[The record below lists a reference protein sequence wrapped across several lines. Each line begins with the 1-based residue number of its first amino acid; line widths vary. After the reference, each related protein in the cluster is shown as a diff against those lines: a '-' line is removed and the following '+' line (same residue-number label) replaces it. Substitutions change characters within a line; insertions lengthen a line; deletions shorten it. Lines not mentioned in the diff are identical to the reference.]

1 MKQVIASIVKKIKT
15 LKRGNSLAEFAV
27 TTAVMATLAAT
38 AAPRLSEL
46 SEGAKAEKTFE
57 HMDKIIKQAGNFYQ
71 RTADWEGRGRFPGQ
85 EKFNHSVGGEGHSY
99 WNDNAST
106 EGLAEARQRS
116 ADHHEAVLKDLGL
129 YDGADGWRDF
139 DDHQKEVEWYSVF
152 GEAGG
157 IEGIHTANLST
168 INQQEEW
175 LSLFGYEALFSPY
188 QDGHYAYT
196 VVAGGGSGDDVFPP
210 VIYVVDIENAVHYN
224 NVLTP

>member
-139 DDHQKEVEWYSVF
+139 DDDQKEVEWYSVF

-157 IEGIHTANLST
+157 IEGMHTANLST

>member
-1 MKQVIASIVKKIKT
+1 M
-15 LKRGNSLAEFAV
+15 G
-27 TTAVMATLAAT
+27 
-38 AAPRLSEL
+38 PRD
-46 SEGAKAEKTFE
+46 G
-57 HMDKIIKQAGNFYQ
+57 
-71 RTADWEGRGRFPGQ
+71 
-85 EKFNHSVGGEGHSY
+85 
-99 WNDNAST
+99 
-106 EGLAEARQRS
+106 
-116 ADHHEAVLKDLGL
+116 DHNYHIDHEAVLKDLGL